1 MSLLRKTSAYLIR
14 VETTDPKPVL
24 ERMIERCPVDVEQTA
39 HLPGTAG
46 LRFRCKTDDN
56 TALNIALE
64 IAEGRTFR
72 LYTGY
77 GVNQREI
84 AQ

>member
-1 MSLLRKTSAYLIR
+1 MSLLRKTSSYLIR
-14 VETTDPKPVL
+14 IPTTDPRGTL
-24 ERMIERCPVDVEQTA
+24 DDMIERSPVDIEQTA

-46 LRFRCKTDDN
+46 LRFRCKTDDHV
-56 TALNIALE
+56 ALNIALE
-64 IAEGRTFR
+64 IAEGKPFV
-72 LYTGY
+72 LLTGY